1 MLSIGQK
8 ESILRKEG
16 AVVPTFPNRNVM
28 ERPRYSRRDEG
39 GGRGHEIDP
48 LYEQAVREWRATV
61 EALYA
66 SWLTARR

>member
-8 ESILRKEG
+8 ESILRKDG
-16 AVVPTFPNRNVM
+16 AVVPAFPNRSM
-28 ERPRYSRRDEG
+28 TERPRYGRRDEG
-39 GGRGHEIDP
+39 GARGQEIDP
-48 LYEQAVREWRATV
+48 RYEQAVREWRAIV